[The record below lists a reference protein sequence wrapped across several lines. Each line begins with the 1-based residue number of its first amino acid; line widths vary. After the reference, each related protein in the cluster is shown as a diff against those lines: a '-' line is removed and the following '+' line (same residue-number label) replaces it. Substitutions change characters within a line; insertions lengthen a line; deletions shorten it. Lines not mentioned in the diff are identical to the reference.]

1 MIPPGWNRTNTDKS
15 CLGKISVGTCTTGF
29 LGIEPL
35 NLSENVRKEKICR
48 LTVVNLIP
56 FLSTLYR

>member
-1 MIPPGWNRTNTDKS
+1 MTPPGWNRTNTDQS

-35 NLSENVRKEKICR
+35 NFSENVQKKNF
-48 LTVVNLIP
+48 VD
-56 FLSTLYR
+56 

>member
-35 NLSENVRKEKICR
+35 NFSENVRKEKF
-48 LTVVNLIP
+48 VD
-56 FLSTLYR
+56 